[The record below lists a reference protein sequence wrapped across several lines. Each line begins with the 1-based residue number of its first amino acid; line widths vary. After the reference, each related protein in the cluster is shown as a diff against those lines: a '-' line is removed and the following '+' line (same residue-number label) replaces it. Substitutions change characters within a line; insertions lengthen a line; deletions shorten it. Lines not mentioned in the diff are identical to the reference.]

1 MVDEGFDLQIDPAN
15 CGACGKACSFGH
27 AAPLC
32 QAGQCALG
40 ACFDGYAD
48 ADKQPAN
55 GCECLFTNN
64 KVEICDGQDNDCDGM
79 IDEDFDFQ
87 TNTTHCGGC
96 FKPCGF
102 AQASASCVNGAC
114 TLGACMPGLHQ
125 HQQRPARRLR
135 IPLHHQRHRA
145 PRCATARTTTATA

>member
-48 ADKQPAN
+48 ADKQAAN

-96 FKPCGF
+96 FKPCAF
-102 AQASASCVNGAC
+102 AQASATLRDRRRAPWAPAC
-114 TLGACMPGLHQ
+114 PGSPTPTTT
-125 HQQRPARRLR
+125 PATAANTAA
-135 IPLHHQRHRA
+135 PPAAPA